1 MSLLINESYANPA
14 KPLWVGAGGG
24 TITGNLVVNGGINA
38 TGTIGANGDMIT
50 SSPDFFRSLDGVSG
64 QPAGTFGSTGNPT
77 TGPAYALLGGF
88 TGIRFTRSGATTGN
102 TELLVTTAGSNN
114 DNLSVGGKVGMLSM
128 GAGADMAGVGTI
140 GVGTTNVTISSTK
153 VTANSLIFL
162 SHRGTPSAGPGAGQP
177 QGNLSYRPSEI
188 VPGVSFKVNLTDS
201 TGVIIAASL
210 VDVPFVWMVIN

>member
-14 KPLWVGAGGG
+14 KPLWASAGGG
-24 TITGNLVVNGGINA
+24 TINGNLSVIGIISA
-38 TGTIGANGDMIT
+38 TGDIFT
-50 SSPDFFRSLDGVSG
+50 SSPKSFRSADGASG
-64 QPAGTFGSTGNPT
+64 QPVASFGSTGNPT
-77 TGPAYALLGGF
+77 LGPAYALIGGE
-88 TGIRFTRSGATTGN
+88 TGIRFTRNGQTTGN

-140 GVGTTNVTISSTK
+140 GVGTTNVVISSTK

-201 TGVIIAASL
+201 TGVIVAASL